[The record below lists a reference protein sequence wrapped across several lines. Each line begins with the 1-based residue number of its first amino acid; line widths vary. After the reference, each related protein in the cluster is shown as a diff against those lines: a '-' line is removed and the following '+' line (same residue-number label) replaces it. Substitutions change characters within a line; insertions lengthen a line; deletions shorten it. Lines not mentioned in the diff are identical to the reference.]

1 MSEEKTTT
9 ERVIEGIAA
18 AAPDLIKFGIG
29 LIVNVTKFLSAR
41 AGISVEEIQRQVKL
55 ELDETAKALAE
66 ADLRDSQLYTDT
78 HPGED

>member
-1 MSEEKTTT
+1 MSSDKSTT
-9 ERVIEGIAA
+9 EEVIEGIVA

-29 LIVNVTKFLSAR
+29 LIANITKFLAAR
-41 AGISVEEIQRQVKL
+41 AGISVEEIHRQVKL

-66 ADLRDSQLYTDT
+66 ADLRDLQLYRDT